1 MNTVYEKEELANY
14 HILTSLQ
21 KDKNLSQR
29 TLSSHMGVNVA
40 SVNFA
45 LKRLITKGFIKM
57 IGINPR
63 RIKYI
68 VTHKG
73 LKEKSELAY
82 KFFDRNFH
90 FYKDVRGDIE
100 DMIQEVSNGKGTK
113 VAICGK
119 NQLSE
124 ITVLAIQNMG
134 LELVGI
140 FNGNDS
146 KQGEKFLGHEMYK
159 LEDLGSKQPNIVL
172 LTDEESI
179 DFAKDIAEKVGCVPI
194 DLTGYYKVES
204 PVISK

>member
-1 MNTVYEKEELANY
+1 MNTIYEKEELTSY
-14 HILTSLQ
+14 HILTNLQ

-68 VTHKG
+68 VTPRG

-82 KFFDRNFH
+82 KFFDRNCP
-90 FYKDVRGDIE
+90 FYKDVRSGIE
-100 DMIQEVSNGKGTK
+100 AMVQEVSNGKSTK

-140 FNGNDS
+140 FNGKGS
-146 KQGEKFLGHEMYK
+146 KEGEKFLGHEGYELK
-159 LEDLGSKQPNIVL
+159 TLGDKEPQIVL
-172 LTDEESI
+172 LTDEENI
-179 DFAKDIAEKVGCVPI
+179 GFAKNIAEKAGCISI

-204 PVISK
+204 PVSST